1 MNNINET
8 QDKLTK
14 IKEVAE
20 IFSKAK
26 NELLRSDEEVILSLN
41 EFNISAT
48 DLTIAASYVR
58 DIATNYQNYLNAG
71 NVDILQSEE

>member
-41 EFNISAT
+41 EFHISPT
-48 DLTIAASYVR
+48 DLTIAASYVL

-71 NVDILQSEE
+71 NVDIL